1 MRTYKATVTYE
12 VRARDMATAQKKAA
26 KIKGRKDI
34 KVVKTT
40 VSGGWK
46 V

>member
-1 MRTYKATVTYE
+1 MKTYRAVVTYE

-26 KIKGRKDI
+26 KIKGRRDVKI
-34 KVVKTT
+34 VKTT

-46 V
+46 T